1 MQHCMRA
8 RSLGNVC
15 APTVHLLLTRVE
27 SCNSLQKCR
36 SLPSSTPARG
46 LWALLDN
53 TEGPLLKAGS
63 RCGETAGKGLL

>member
-8 RSLGNVC
+8 QSLGMSV
-15 APTVHLLLTRVE
+15 LLPCIYSCRVE
-27 SCNSLQKCR
+27 SCKSLQKCR

-63 RCGETAGKGLL
+63 RCGQTAGKGLL